1 MTETPS
7 RSRWALIRRALRG
20 GEYQHTE
27 GPLRTAVVL
36 LAIPMVLEMM
46 MEGIFA
52 VADIFYV
59 SHLGTAAV
67 AAVGLTESILAIVYA
82 LAMGLG
88 TGVAAVVARRIGE
101 ENRDGA
107 AHAAAQ
113 GVLLALAVGL
123 LLGTLG
129 VTFAPTLLRQMGA
142 DPEVLAVGTSYA
154 RIMLG
159 GEATIIL
166 LFLLNAAFR
175 GAGDPAIAMRVLVV
189 ANGVNIVLAPVL
201 IFVFQWGVAGAAIAT
216 TIGRAVGVVLALRAL
231 RHPAGR
237 IPIRWRHFRPD
248 LGILRTVVRL
258 AGNTTLQ
265 FLVTTVSWVGL
276 TRIMALFGSDA
287 LAGYTVAMRL
297 VTFAILP
304 AFGLASAAAT
314 LVGQSLGARNAD
326 RANEAVWI
334 TCRLNA
340 MVLGGVALLF
350 VIGAPT
356 MASWFGTDPEMTRHA
371 TRVLRIVSLGFPFYA
386 VGMVVTSAFNGAGDV
401 WTPTWLSFVIF
412 WLWEIPLAW
421 FLAKPMGMGPD
432 GVSIAIAVSFST
444 LAVVAT
450 LLFRRGQWRSTVV

>member
-1 MTETPS
+1 MTDHTPP
-7 RSRWALIRRALRG
+7 SRWALLRQALRG
-20 GEYQHTE
+20 GEYEHTE
-27 GPLRTAVVL
+27 GPLRTAVIL
-36 LAIPMVLEMM
+36 LAVPMVLEMM
-46 MEGIFA
+46 MEGVFA
-52 VADIFYV
+52 VADVFYV
-59 SHLGTAAV
+59 SHLGTEAV
-67 AAVGLTESILAIVYA
+67 ASVGLTESILALVYA

-101 ENRDGA
+101 EDREGA

-113 GVLLALAVGL
+113 GVLLALGL
-123 LLGTLG
+123 GVLLGTLG
-129 VTFAPTLLRQMGA
+129 VTFAQALLRQMGA
-142 DPEVLAVGTSYA
+142 SPTVLEVGTSYA

-175 GAGDPAIAMRVLVV
+175 GAGDPAIAMRVLIV
-189 ANGVNIVLAPVL
+189 ANGVNIVLAPIL

-216 TIGRAVGVVLALRAL
+216 TIGRLVGVLLALRAL
-231 RHPAGR
+231 RDPRGR
-237 IPIRWRHFRPD
+237 LRVRWHHFRPD
-248 LGILRTVVRL
+248 FGILRTVLRL

-265 FLVTTVSWVGL
+265 FVVTTVSWVGL
-276 TRIMALFGSDA
+276 TRIMATFGSDA

-304 AFGLASAAAT
+304 AYGLASAAAT
-314 LVGQSLGARNAD
+314 LVGQSLGARNPD

-340 MVLGGVALLF
+340 LVLGGVAVLF
-350 VIGAPT
+350 LAAAPT
-356 MASWFGTDPEMTRHA
+356 MASWFGSDPEMTRHA
-371 TRVLRIVSLGFPFYA
+371 TRVLRIVALGFPLYA
-386 VGMVVTSAFNGAGDV
+386 VGMVVTAAFNGAGDV

-421 FLAKPMGMGPD
+421 LLAGPMGMGPD
-432 GVSIAIAVSFST
+432 GVSIAIAMSFST

-450 LLFRRGQWRSTVV
+450 LLFRRGRWRTTVV